1 MSKWTDFR
9 DSLVDSLKF
18 DKIDE
23 AAKQKVSQ
31 TILDEVMPPIET
43 AVSNLASG
51 IKAQAPEETGWNR
64 IRDGVVLPLVLN
76 GLVSVVKYVLTKTLA
91 TTAQEG

>member
-31 TILDEVMPPIET
+31 TILDEVLPPIET
-43 AVSNLASG
+43 AVGNLAAG
-51 IKAQAPEETGWNR
+51 IKAQAPQETGWNR
-64 IRDGVVLPLVLN
+64 LRDGVVLPLALN
-76 GLVSVVKYVLTKTLA
+76 GLVSAVKYVLTKTL
-91 TTAQEG
+91 TQTAQEG